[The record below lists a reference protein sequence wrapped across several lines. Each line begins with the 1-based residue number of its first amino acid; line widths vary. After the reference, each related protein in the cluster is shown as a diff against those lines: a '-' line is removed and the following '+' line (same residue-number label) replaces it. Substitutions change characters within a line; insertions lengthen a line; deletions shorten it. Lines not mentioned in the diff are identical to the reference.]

1 MTFLNQKVKEYN
13 GQNVIKIGVVGI
25 CFDGEFPCA
34 PIGVKQAPERIRAV
48 SQRYA
53 NTNGNGFPS
62 DLYNPEQGYILR
74 ELFFHDWGDL
84 MCTDDVDAV
93 EPIIKGAICKILS
106 AGEIPCI
113 FGGDHFVTYPAL
125 MAYQKP
131 LTVIQFDA
139 HSDYLNRKYVCPH
152 GSAMRLA
159 KSLPYVTRVVHCG
172 MRGNLS
178 SKEDIEESVAAG
190 NKIIYTSSIKLLGVA
205 VFEGVIEEDSNVY
218 LSIDIDVLDPS
229 IAFAT
234 RTMEPDGIGYRQL
247 LDLLQYCTSHFH
259 IVGVDIVE
267 YDPSVDLND
276 CTCNMINNMI
286 FELFGKLRR

>member
-1 MTFLNQKVKEYN
+1 M
-13 GQNVIKIGVVGI
+13 
-25 CFDGEFPCA
+25 
-34 PIGVKQAPERIRAV
+34 
-48 SQRYA
+48 
-53 NTNGNGFPS
+53 
-62 DLYNPEQGYILR
+62 
-74 ELFFHDWGDL
+74 
-84 MCTDDVDAV
+84 
-93 EPIIKGAICKILS
+93 
-106 AGEIPCI
+106 
-113 FGGDHFVTYPAL
+113 
-125 MAYQKP
+125 
-131 LTVIQFDA
+131 
-139 HSDYLNRKYVCPH
+139 
-152 GSAMRLA
+152 
-159 KSLPYVTRVVHCG
+159 TRVVHCG

-259 IVGVDIVE
+259 VVGVDIVE

-276 CTCNMINNMI
+276 CTCNMI